1 MKIPQ
6 SNIYKLT
13 IVFTLILTVLFA
25 IKIPD
30 LKFDYNFEAFFPN
43 EDNELEIYETHRNR
57 FEWDNEFVLLGIE
70 NNKGIFNKEF
80 LEKIDDLTN
89 ELKGLNY
96 IDRVLSPTNLKT
108 ISYDGL
114 MPVEKKLLHVSN
126 PDLYKEDSTI
136 IYKSKELMGSFF
148 PKDGKSLSIFMKTD
162 EGLSKAKS
170 DSLAINI
177 EKTFSKYNFEEV
189 HFVGRIVAQD
199 VYLKNLQNEFV
210 YFLAISFALV
220 IVFLWMSFRSVE
232 GIIYP
237 LIIVLTSIYFT
248 LGVMAYLNKSL
259 DIMTVML
266 PTMIF
271 ITGMSDVVHFF
282 SKYVE
287 ENEKGISKTE
297 IFKLVIKEVGFPTF
311 LTLITTAIGFLSLL
325 FSSIIPIRNFGF
337 YTTVGITIAFI
348 LTYTLLPALLF
359 LFNSKKIKPKKVHAK
374 TPDVIMPRLMFWV
387 LRNQKKI
394 GIVTLF
400 LLIFFAIGIYKIKV
414 NNILLEDLSD
424 GVKIKQDFAFFDKHY
439 SGVRP
444 IEIAIE
450 ISDKNKTVWDY
461 DVVKQLYQ
469 IDEFLKQEYKAG
481 FLYSPAM
488 IVKTLHKAINSSNTE
503 FPTEEEYVDI
513 KEEILK
519 NKKNK
524 DIMRIVTT
532 DGKFARIS
540 GKMNDFGSLVVN
552 KMNMN
557 FKSFLDDQINPNQ
570 IKVQITGAAH
580 LVDLNNDYM
589 VSNMVSGFIFS
600 FLVTALL
607 TFILHKSLRMVFVFL
622 IPNVIPLIVVAG
634 IMGYAG
640 IELKA
645 ATSLVFS
652 IAFGIATDDTI
663 HFISRLKIELD
674 QGKNLL
680 YAFKRTFLETGKPIV
695 LTSFILTGGFI
706 SLTISDFQ
714 STFYFGFLLC
724 ITMLIALLADLFLL
738 PVLLFWIYSNRTKK
752 NI

>member
-6 SNIYKLT
+6 RNTYK
-13 IVFTLILTVLFA
+13 IIILITFVLIVLFA
-25 IKIPD
+25 LKIPS

-126 PDLYKEDSTI
+126 PDLYKDDSTI
-136 IYKSKELMGSFF
+136 IYKSKELVGSFF
-148 PKDGKSLSIFMKTD
+148 PRDGKSLSIFIKTD

-170 DSLAINI
+170 DSLAKSI
-177 EKTFSKYNFEEV
+177 EQTFSKYDFEEV

-199 VYLKNLQNEFV
+199 VYLKNLQSEFV
-210 YFLAISFALV
+210 YFLTISFALV

-282 SKYVE
+282 SKYIE
-287 ENEKGISKTE
+287 EHEKGIGKTE

-325 FSSIIPIRNFGF
+325 FSSITPIRNFGF
-337 YTTVGITIAFI
+337 YTTVGIIIAFI

-359 LFNSKKIKPKKVHAK
+359 LFNTKKNKPKKVQAK
-374 TPDVIMPRLMFWV
+374 SPDVIMPRLMIWV

-394 GIVTLF
+394 GILTV
-400 LLIFFAIGIYKIKV
+400 LLLAFFAIGIYKIKV

-450 ISDKNKTVWDY
+450 ITDKNKSVWDY
-461 DVVKQLYQ
+461 DIVQQLYQ
-469 IDEFLKQEYKAG
+469 IDEFLKKEYKAG

-488 IVKTLHKAINSSNTE
+488 IVKTMHQAINSSDTE
-503 FPTEEEYVDI
+503 FPTEEEYEDV
-513 KEEILK
+513 KEQILN

-524 DIMRIVTT
+524 DIKRIVTT
-532 DGKFARIS
+532 DAKFARIS
-540 GKMNDFGSLVVN
+540 GKMNDIGSLEVN
-552 KMNMN
+552 KMNSN
-557 FKSFLDDQINPNQ
+557 FQSFIANNIKSNQ

-589 VSNMVSGFIFS
+589 VSNMLSGFVFS

-607 TFILHKSLRMVFVFL
+607 TFILHRSLRMVFVFL
-622 IPNVIPLIVVAG
+622 IPNVIPLVFVAG

-674 QGKNLL
+674 QGKKLL
-680 YAFKRTFLETGKPIV
+680 YAFKRTFLDTGKPIV
-695 LTSFILTGGFI
+695 LTSFVLIGGFI
-706 SLTISDFQ
+706 SLTVSDFQ

-724 ITMLIALLADLFLL
+724 ITMIIALAADLFLL
-738 PVLLFWIYSNRTKK
+738 PVLLFWIYSKRTKK
-752 NI
+752 NM